1 MPALALRREA
11 AALLGYVCVAL
22 AFSWPLPAELATAL
36 LGSPGGDTGVYVWN
50 LWVFRH
56 EIVQNHRLP
65 FLTDQILALG
75 PSVPLALHNYTTFAN
90 VLAFPLL
97 PILGVVASFNVLII
111 ASSVLTAYAMY
122 CYARVRT
129 SDAGAAWVGGLLFG
143 FSPFMTSRM
152 GEHFSLVLAAPLP
165 LFAWLMYRLYAQPTL
180 LLSCAAGATVAWAF
194 MCDAYYAVYCL
205 LIALFMACY
214 SIFSVERQSPTVR
227 RIWPRAVVDLLIV
240 CVGGFIAGVVISG
253 GGQLDLLGIRF
264 SATRLYNPMLIL
276 TLLVLTRLWLTIHP
290 RVTRVLPI
298 SPYAQ
303 AAVPAA
309 LVCALILAPVLG
321 ASGSPFGE
329 QQWIN
334 PEIWWRNSPPGVDVL
349 GFFAPNPMHPWF
361 GFVTARWLAT
371 MEGGIAENAASIP
384 WVALVTI
391 VGAAIVIKF
400 RPPRGWVIFTAVMA
414 SLALGPF
421 VHAAGQLLY
430 IPTPWAI
437 LRYLP
442 VIGAARMPTRITVLV
457 FLGVSMMLVMALQH
471 IRSRSRRPNLVVA
484 CVAAL
489 LLLELLP
496 APRTF
501 YSAEVPAIYHM
512 VAADPRPVR
521 LTTLPFGLRDGIESR
536 GNTSASGQFYQTVHG
551 KRLLGGYLSR
561 LPRRSVERYRRDPT
575 LGVLLRLSERRALDP
590 GMLEKG
596 LASADE
602 TLARTNVGYV
612 VVDRLRA
619 PKDLQDFARQAFH
632 LTLVAEEGSLELYRT
647 PLAPPLR

>member
-11 AALLGYVCVAL
+11 AALFGYVCVAL
-22 AFSWPLPAELATAL
+22 VFSWPLPAELATAL

-56 EIVQNHRLP
+56 EIVQNHHLP

-97 PILGVVASFNVLII
+97 PVLGVVASFNVLII
-111 ASSVLTAYAMY
+111 ASGVLTAYAMY
-122 CYARVRT
+122 CYARART
-129 SDAGAAWVGGLLFG
+129 SDAAAAWVGGLLFG
-143 FSPFMTSRM
+143 FSPFMTTRM

-165 LFAWLMYRLYAQPTL
+165 LFGWLMYRLYAQPTL
-180 LLSCAAGATVAWAF
+180 TLSCAAGATVALAF

-205 LIALFMACY
+205 LIALYMAAY

-240 CVGGFIAGVVISG
+240 CVGGFIVGVVIRG
-253 GGQLDLLGIRF
+253 GGQLDLFGIRL

-276 TLLVLTRLWLTIHP
+276 TMLVLVRLWMTIRP
-290 RVTRVLPI
+290 RVTRVVPI

-303 AAVPAA
+303 AALPAA
-309 LVCALILAPVLG
+309 VVCALILTPVLY
-321 ASGSPFGE
+321 ANGSPFGE

-334 PEIWWRNSPPGVDVL
+334 PQIWWQNSPPGIDFL
-349 GFFAPNPMHPWF
+349 AFFAPNPLHPWF
-361 GFVTARWLAT
+361 GFVTARWLAG

-391 VGAAIVIKF
+391 VGAAIWIKF
-400 RPPRGWVIFTAVMA
+400 RPPRAWVIFTAVVA

-442 VIGAARMPTRITVLV
+442 IIGAARMPTRITVLV
-457 FLGVSMMLVMALQH
+457 FLGVSMLLVMALQH
-471 IRSRSRRPNLVVA
+471 IRSRSRRSRLVTA
-484 CVAAL
+484 CVGAL
-489 LLLELLP
+489 LLFELLP
-496 APRTF
+496 APRKL
-501 YSAEVPAIYHM
+501 YSAEVPAIYHI
-512 VAADPRPVR
+512 VAADPRPVS

-536 GNTSASGQFYQTVHG
+536 GNTSASAQFYQTVHG
-551 KRLLGGYLSR
+551 KRLVGGYVSR
-561 LPRRSVERYRRDPT
+561 LPRRSIARYRRDPT
-575 LGVLLRLSERRALDP
+575 MRVLLRLSEGRALDP
-590 GMLEKG
+590 GMREKG
-596 LASADE
+596 LESAE
-602 TLARTNVGYV
+602 STLGRIGLGYV
-612 VVDRLRA
+612 VVDRLHA
-619 PKDLQDFARQAFH
+619 SQELQDFARRAFH